1 MQPNQKFTD
10 QQFLELYNK
19 NLNDRQIA
27 KILNVSKSAIERKRY
42 RLELMP
48 KKPHSNSNPTLSHEK
63 LKESD
68 KRQNQKPKRKAAK
81 KACLKGYNKRPEVKA
96 KNKTR
101 EQTPKRKTWKKTYMA
116 TYLKIYYH
124 KKHPNAKYY
133 KTKSKIEHF

>member
-1 MQPNQKFTD
+1 M
-10 QQFLELYNK
+10 
-19 NLNDRQIA
+19 NDKQIA
-27 KILNVSKSAIERKRY
+27 ETLNVSTNAIIKRRY
-42 RLELMP
+42 RLKLMP
-48 KKPHSNSNPTLSHEK
+48 QNPQSNSNPTLSHQK

-68 KRQNQKPKRKAAK
+68 KKQNQKQKRKTEK
-81 KACLKGYNKRPEVKA
+81 KAYLKDYNKQPEVKA
-96 KNKTR
+96 KMKTR